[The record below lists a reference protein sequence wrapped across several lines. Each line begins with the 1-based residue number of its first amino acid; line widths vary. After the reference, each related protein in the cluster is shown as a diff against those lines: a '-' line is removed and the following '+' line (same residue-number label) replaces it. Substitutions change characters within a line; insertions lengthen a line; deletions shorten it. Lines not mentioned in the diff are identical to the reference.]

1 MTPELELLLG
11 VGLVRNSEYIGL
23 YLNLTAWNHYRNE
36 NSSQDS
42 ILTNIIR
49 LSLRLSSKIYSKR
62 KLIISVIL
70 SILTSAAPPSV
81 VLSLFSK
88 RKEGERRAQRRSGL
102 TGLQIL
108 ERF

>member
-42 ILTNIIR
+42 ILTNLIR

-70 SILTSAAPPSV
+70 SILTSAAPGV
-81 VLSLFSK
+81 EFVLK
-88 RKEGERRAQRRSGL
+88 KERVRSG
-102 TGLQIL
+102 GQD
-108 ERF
+108 